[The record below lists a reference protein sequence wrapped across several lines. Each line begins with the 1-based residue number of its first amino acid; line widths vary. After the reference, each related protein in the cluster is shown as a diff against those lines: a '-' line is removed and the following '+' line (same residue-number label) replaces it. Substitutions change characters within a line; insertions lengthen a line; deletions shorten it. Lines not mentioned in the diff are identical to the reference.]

1 MTTPAD
7 ATPAAAPEGATPAAA
22 AAPVV
27 EDKKTGKSL
36 LDAAVP
42 ATDPP
47 PADAAADPKDAKTGL
62 IKGEAAKWFFADGT
76 PGEGDPP
83 EWFKATKYKTVEEQA
98 KAYNELEKRLGAFV
112 GAPKDGKYEFKLP
125 EGINGEL
132 DESHPLLAGFNK
144 WAVEKQI
151 NNEAYNELLGM
162 FAQYEASLAPD
173 MNEVLKR
180 VGEKADERIANVTN
194 WARANLQGDNFEIV
208 REALSGANAD
218 VVFKALEAVVA
229 KTRQPAL
236 PKPGQDVPGAAVTG
250 LAAIQ
255 EAHAKRGPDGK
266 LLVETDLTYRAKVDK
281 MYQQFY
287 AQQGQAA

>member
-47 PADAAADPKDAKTGL
+47 PADAAAGPKDAKTGL

-125 EGINGEL
+125 EGITGEL

-180 VGEKADERIANVTN
+180 VGEKADERIASVTN
-194 WARANLQGDNFEIV
+194 WARANLQGENFELV